1 MKGYLLLDSSQT
13 LLVVALANENKVV
26 FDEVSYPAWQRQSER
41 MVLEIDAILNKNNMD
56 RLDLLGVVASKG
68 PGSYTGVRISMTI
81 AKTIAFALNVP
92 LYLASSLE
100 VLSVYDKPS
109 ICLSNARS
117 KRSYMGVYHQGKCLK
132 EDSIEENVDVLTYI
146 NEHPDYELCGDLSYL
161 GFQAKEAGIAAN
173 LAKCIDDNHLC
184 TEPLGA
190 KPVYL
195 KDNYDD
201 GKFKTIVRKMLP
213 SDLPA
218 VAEIEKATFANPYTL
233 DQLAYELNENPV
245 SGMYVAVVDHEVVG
259 FIDFMIT
266 FNSSTIVQI
275 AVKEELRHKGIGNL
289 LLGQMIKDCESKED
303 IVEFITLEVRES
315 NLPARAFYKKHR
327 FQEVTVKKQYYDD
340 GEDAI
345 YMVRSL

>member
-13 LLVVALANENKVV
+13 LLVVALAKEDKSIL
-26 FDEVSYPAWQRQSER
+26 EEISYPAWQRQSER
-41 MVLEIDAILNKNNMD
+41 MVLEIDAILKRNNMD
-56 RLDLLGVVASKG
+56 RHDLLGVVASRG

-81 AKTIAFALNVP
+81 AKTIAFAVNVP

-100 VLSVYDKPS
+100 VLKDSERPS
-109 ICLSNARS
+109 ICLANARS
-117 KRSYMGVYHQGKCLK
+117 KRSYMGVYHNGECLK
-132 EDSIEENVDVLTYI
+132 EDSIEENVDVVNYI
-146 NEHPDYELCGDLSYL
+146 AEHPDYVLCGDVAYL
-161 GFQAKEAGIAAN
+161 GYESKETRIAYN
-173 LAKCIDDNHLC
+173 LAKCIDQKHLC
-184 TEPLGA
+184 EEPLGA

-213 SDLPA
+213 SDLPS
-218 VAEIEKATFANPYTL
+218 VYEIEKATFSSPYTL
-233 DQLAYELNENPV
+233 EQLAYELNENPV
-245 SGMYVAVVDHEVVG
+245 AGMYVAVVDHEVVG

-266 FNSSTIVQI
+266 FNSSSIVQI

-289 LLGQMIKDCESKED
+289 LLGQMVKDCESKED
-303 IVEFITLEVRES
+303 VVEFITLEVRES
-315 NLPARAFYKKHR
+315 NLPARKFYKKHR